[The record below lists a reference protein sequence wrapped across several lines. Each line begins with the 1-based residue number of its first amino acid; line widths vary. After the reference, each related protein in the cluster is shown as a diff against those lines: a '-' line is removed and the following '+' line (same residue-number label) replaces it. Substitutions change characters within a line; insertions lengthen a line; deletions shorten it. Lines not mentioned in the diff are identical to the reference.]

1 MSGLWAVRYCEGD
14 DSGPRLVH
22 VVIFVAD
29 AVLFYR
35 AQCIG
40 VSAKLILGALPQFL
54 SFDPVP
60 LFDLHHVPVDFFVRL
75 IFYVNQRGEWV
86 YLDGELALRVGFE
99 LLQARLETASCSVT
113 VDLIGDDKGRKER
126 DRYQGALPY
135 GGHRS
140 APFLPS
146 HALSGGGHV
155 GLAATQIRPRLPAPS
170 DQARTAAWIDVC

>member
-1 MSGLWAVRYCEGD
+1 MSSLWAVRYCEVD

-60 LFDLHHVPVDFFVRL
+60 LFDLHHVPVDFFARL
-75 IFYVNQRGEWV
+75 VFYVNQRGELV
-86 YLDGELALRVGFE
+86 YLDGEPALRVGFE
-99 LLQARLETASCSVT
+99 LLQVRVETATCLVT
-113 VDLIGDDKGRKER
+113 VDTIGDDDTRKER
-126 DRYQGALPY
+126 DRYQGALPCWR
-135 GGHRS
+135 HRS
-140 APFLPS
+140 APFLRVPS
-146 HALSGGGHV
+146 EVVTWGPGRYAGS
-155 GLAATQIRPRLPAPS
+155 AAAF
-170 DQARTAAWIDVC
+170 